1 VTTSSD
7 TTLNRRLHRSRALVR
22 NLPAIASIGLRHLAD
37 DPMQSAV
44 LATRL
49 LPSRA
54 RLVGARLAGVSRGS
68 EAPATSAASA
78 TLPGRWPVLRALA
91 LWDRGRRDEALQV
104 LRRAAAPGAPPRRV
118 LRCAGLALAFD
129 RPETAERILAEAPA
143 GHPRRRRMEAL
154 LAAREGRLTEAA
166 QLLAAGSAAT
176 ATTAG
181 AAGAAG
187 PGPRGLAARHNRRR
201 IEGELT
207 VLRGAVLASKPAS
220 PGPAASGRPAPR
232 RAPVPGRVLHLVTNS
247 LPYKPAG
254 YTVRT
259 HEIALAQQ
267 RIGLDPQVVTRFGF
281 PVQQGVFAAADI
293 DVVDGVPYHRLLP
306 RGPFPWPADR
316 AVAAN
321 VEHAAALVERL
332 RPAVLHAAT
341 MHVNGQVAVALRERY
356 GLPVVYEVRGFLEE
370 TWLSRHADGGL
381 GSERYELAREAETD
395 CMRRA
400 DLVVTLGETMKAEIA
415 ARGVPADRIL
425 VVPNAVEDAFLA
437 PLPDRGPVRDRLG
450 LPADAVVIGLISTF
464 VGYEGIDVLLRAGR
478 VLLDKGAP
486 VRLLLVGDGADRSAL
501 EQLADDLGIRAATTF
516 TGRVPFAAVR
526 EYYSALDIFV
536 TPRLDVRV
544 AHMVTPLKPMEAMGS
559 GLPLVASDVR
569 ALAEVVEPGKTGLLA
584 PPGDPDALADAL
596 ATLVYD
602 SDLRRRL
609 GQAGREWVSRDRT
622 WSRNAQRYRDAYLA
636 LGAATSTQP
645 PTR

>member
-7 TTLNRRLHRSRALVR
+7 TTLNGRLQRSRALVR

-54 RLVGARLAGVSRGS
+54 RLVGARLAGVSRGP
-68 EAPATSAASA
+68 EASATSAASA
-78 TLPGRWPVLRALA
+78 ASAALPGRWPVLRALA
-91 LWDRGRRDEALQV
+91 LWDRGRRDEALEL

-176 ATTAG
+176 A
-181 AAGAAG
+181 GAAG

-207 VLRGAVLASKPAS
+207 VLRGAVRTS
-220 PGPAASGRPAPR
+220 GRPAASGRPAPR
-232 RAPVPGRVLHLVTNS
+232 WAPVPGRVLHLVTNS

-341 MHVNGQVAVALRERY
+341 MHVNGQVALALRERY

-381 GSERYELAREAETD
+381 GSERYELARQAETD

-478 VLLDKGAP
+478 ILLDKGAP
-486 VRLLLVGDGADRSAL
+486 VRLLLVGDGVDRSAL

-569 ALAEVVEPGKTGLLA
+569 ALAEVIEPGATGLLA
-584 PPGDPDALADAL
+584 PPGDPEGLADAL

-602 SDLRRRL
+602 ADLRRRL

-622 WSRNAQRYRDAYLA
+622 WSRNAQRYRDAYVA
-636 LGAATSTQP
+636 LGAAEPPSQP